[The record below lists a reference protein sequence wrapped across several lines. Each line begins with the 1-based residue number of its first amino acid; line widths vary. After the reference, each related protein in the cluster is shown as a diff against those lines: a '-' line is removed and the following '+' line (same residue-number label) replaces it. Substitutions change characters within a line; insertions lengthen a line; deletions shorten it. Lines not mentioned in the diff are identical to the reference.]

1 MNKKIKLMSKTLL
14 FSFLFS
20 VFNPAHSL
28 AMEEE
33 ITYVLL
39 NSNQKLEYT
48 KKEKSE
54 GTKTK
59 QFNTAFNEC
68 FTNIV
73 NTFNRNHGYDWSYEY
88 DPYKRSVNQKYDSKA
103 KYDLHRFSQ
112 KIVLDNKFYN
122 YLFEIMKNI
131 YNIRSLS
138 YDNKPV
144 TLTTLE
150 SNTVEL
156 FLAFTKFM
164 AQFCWF
170 YCIRTDETFTFKYN
184 FLENNFFKKV
194 TDWINRVQSN
204 KLSDIEEIKNF
215 NEDEKQK
222 FVDYCS
228 NISNNIYN
236 IFMLS
241 IENTCNNKRKLS
253 ATVEY
258 SKTLEN
264 EVSDIIV
271 QVN

>member
-20 VFNPAHSL
+20 VFNPPCSL
-28 AMEEE
+28 AMEEG
-33 ITYVLL
+33 ITYILL
-39 NSNQKLEYT
+39 NSNQNLKYAE
-48 KKEKSE
+48 KEKSE

-68 FTNIV
+68 FTNI
-73 NTFNRNHGYDWSYEY
+73 
-88 DPYKRSVNQKYDSKA
+88 
-103 KYDLHRFSQ
+103 
-112 KIVLDNKFYN
+112 DNKFNRDYFSKYGFQFAKEIILN
-122 YLFEIMKNI
+122 KDFHDYFLKIMKNI
-131 YNIRSLS
+131 YNIKSLS

-144 TLTTLE
+144 TLITLE
-150 SNTVEL
+150 KDMVKL
-156 FLAFTKFM
+156 FLIFTKFM
-164 AQFCWF
+164 SQLCQF
-170 YCIRTDETFTFKYN
+170 YCAPVGKNLFTFKYN
-184 FLENNFFKKV
+184 FDEDDFFKKLAN
-194 TDWINRVQSN
+194 WINKAQTS
-204 KLSDIEEIKNF
+204 KLSDIEEIKDF
-215 NEDEKQK
+215 NGDEKQK

-228 NISNNIYN
+228 NISDNIYN